1 MQFSLL
7 LSAVRAYREGRIGD
21 AAAYKAAAL
30 GTPAYPEVE
39 QRLKQLRQPFP
50 RLELSTLAAL
60 SAGTFGHAYAHFM
73 ASNDL
78 RPLAVSPAVA
88 SELEGPNTLA
98 VRYTLLHDAFHVL
111 LGFDTSLAGELGVW
125 SFVAE
130 QRYSPTHQHAA
141 ALARTL
147 YPLARPSQISAMRA
161 ARLCGEALAHDVPC
175 LIAQPFEEYWSEP
188 LVVVRERLHIPP
200 CVN

>member
-7 LSAVRAYREGRIGD
+7 LSAVRAYREGRVGD

-39 QRLKQLRQPFP
+39 QGLKQLRQPFP
-50 RLELSTLAAL
+50 RLDLATLAAL
-60 SAGTFGHAYAHFM
+60 SVGTFGHAYARFM
-73 ASNDL
+73 AANQL
-78 RPLAVSPAVA
+78 TPLSVSSAVA

-98 VRYTLLHDAFHVL
+98 VRYTLLHDTFHVL

-147 YPLARPSQISAMRA
+147 YPLARHSQISALRA
-161 ARLCGEALAHDVPC
+161 ARRRGETLAHDVPC
-175 LIAQPFEEYWSEP
+175 LIVQPIEEYWSEP
-188 LVVVRERLHIPP
+188 LAIVRERLHIPP
-200 CVN
+200 SAN